1 MTIVIL
7 FIDAI
12 DDFGHVLDMFI
23 RRLGIESNATPTACA
38 SGRACPDILE
48 MADGSIAIIGRD
60 ITDLAAQLPAGSG
73 CGSDERVVRIP
84 KAILLRALRD
94 ASLA

>member
-1 MTIVIL
+1 
-7 FIDAI
+7 
-12 DDFGHVLDMFI
+12 MFI

-38 SGRACPDILE
+38 SGRGCPDILE
-48 MADGSIAIIGRD
+48 LADGGIAIIGRD
-60 ITDLAAQLPAGSG
+60 ITGLASQLPAGSG
-73 CGSDERVVRIP
+73 CGADERIVRIP